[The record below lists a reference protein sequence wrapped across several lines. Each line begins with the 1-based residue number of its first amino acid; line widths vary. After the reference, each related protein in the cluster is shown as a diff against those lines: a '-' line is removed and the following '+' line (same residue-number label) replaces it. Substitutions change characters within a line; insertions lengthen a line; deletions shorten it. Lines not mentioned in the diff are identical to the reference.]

1 MNKNKHKANRRI
13 RRHKRVRGSVSG
25 TPSRPR
31 LAVYKS
37 LKHMHAQIIDDL
49 AGRTLA
55 SASTLESDVVSS
67 AGSKTGNSVAAATV
81 GKLIAERAKKA
92 GISDVC
98 FDRGGFKFHGRVKA
112 LAEAARKEG
121 LKF

>member
-1 MNKNKHKANRRI
+1 MNKNKAKAERRVK
-13 RRHKRVRGSVSG
+13 RHKRVRSNVTG

-49 AGRTLA
+49 AGKTLV
-55 SASTLESDVVSS
+55 SASSVEAEGSS
-67 AGSKTGNSVAAATV
+67 EGKTGNGKSAAAV
-81 GKLIAERAKKA
+81 GKLLASRAKKA
-92 GISDVC
+92 GIAEVC

-112 LAEAARKEG
+112 LADAARAEG